1 MSAAALKV
9 TTEARPSSRLAVT
22 VTVPGER
29 CKTSY
34 EDAITNLSR
43 SINLPGFRKGKVPR
57 TVLVQQLG
65 GVRIKATALEKLI
78 DNAWRDAIQ
87 QESLEPIS
95 QPDLSSGFDG
105 LLESFEPGKELTFTL
120 EADVAPTPK
129 LKTTKGLKAE
139 FETVAYDASRVDAM
153 LEDSRKQMATV
164 VPVEGRA
171 AKNGDIAVLGF
182 KGTYSDD
189 GSEIEGGSADSMD
202 VDLENGRMIPG
213 FIEGVIG
220 MKVGETKTVDC
231 QFPDDYP
238 KEDARGRKAA
248 FEIELKD
255 LKTRELPE
263 LDDEFAKQASE
274 QETLADLRKD
284 LEQRLKDDA
293 ERRQTS
299 NRRDA
304 LVAAL
309 VEQLEVELPEALIQQ
324 ESRNLLEQTAA
335 QFAQQGMDVK
345 SLFTPDLVRNLMQ
358 NSRPEAEERLRRSF
372 ALTALAEAEDIKL
385 DDKDVDAKVKE
396 VKKEL
401 SADAKIDPERLRQ
414 AVMDDLMQD
423 RLMGWLEENSTL
435 TEKAPAADDSKAAD
449 KKKPAAKKTAAK
461 SKSKA
466 DAKD

>member
-9 TTEARPSSRLAVT
+9 STESRPSSRLAVT
-22 VTVPGER
+22 VTVSGER
-29 CKTSY
+29 CTASY
-34 EDAITNLSR
+34 EEAIKSLSR

-57 TVLVQQLG
+57 SVLVQQLG

-78 DNAWRDAIQ
+78 DNAWRDAIK

-105 LLESFEPGKELTFTL
+105 LLESFNPGDELTFTL

-129 LKTTKGLKAE
+129 LKSTKGLKAE
-139 FETVAYDASRVDAM
+139 YEAVAYDPSRVDSM
-153 LEDSRKQMATV
+153 IDDSRKQLATV

-171 AKNGDIAVLGF
+171 AQKGDIAVLGF
-182 KGTYSDD
+182 NGTYSDD

-202 VDLENGRMIPG
+202 VDLDNGRMIPG

-220 MKVGETKTVDC
+220 MNVGENKSVDC
-231 QFPDDYP
+231 QFPEDYP
-238 KEDARGRKAA
+238 KDDARGRKATFA
-248 FEIELKD
+248 IELKD

-263 LDDEFAKQASE
+263 LDDAFAKQASE
-274 QETLADLRKD
+274 KDTMADLRKD

-299 NRRDA
+299 NRHDGLVKA
-304 LVAAL
+304 LVS
-309 VEQLEVELPEALIQQ
+309 QLEVDLPEALIQQ
-324 ESRNLLEQTAA
+324 ESRNLVEQTAA

-345 SLFTPDLVRNLMQ
+345 SLFTPDLIRNLMQ

-385 DDKDVDAKVKE
+385 DDSAIDTKLDE
-396 VKKEL
+396 VKKDL
-401 SADAKIDPERLRQ
+401 SADAKVDPERLRQ
-414 AVMDDLMQD
+414 AVMDDLMQEQ
-423 RLMGWLEENSTL
+423 LMSWLETNSTL
-435 TEKAPAADDSKAAD
+435 TEKAPEPDSD
-449 KKKPAAKKTAAK
+449 TK
-461 SKSKA
+461 S
-466 DAKD
+466 